1 MKVKKSYSFY
11 CKALNQDKYNLLLNK
26 ALQLRDFK
34 NKISEEVC
42 CDITKFIEMSKFD
55 WIVYFRCR
63 LPYCNNQDISKAI
76 SDIYVSYEN
85 KFKKFKNNIK
95 FKVQKSI
102 NVNYYKRKTKKH
114 KRGDVKSLSITFK
127 STKITKIL
135 SYLCRYYNENMI
147 NWLKENKDK
156 DLKKKELRNDTYDLL
171 LKYNERV
178 IRLIESRRNRIIEDI
193 SKHPIVFNSLSFSGT
208 NELKG
213 DILNR
218 NKNERSIFGCVV
230 TLGAQKTGDGKLFI
244 PVKYDEDYHGL
255 IEEYNTSCNTR
266 GVKTVSYKICFP
278 ESRKK
283 TNKIRIILTR
293 DVEEKIV
300 IGKESYLGVDVNI
313 KHNLFYTSADYDIDY
328 DRKMFNGY
336 VTFLKKI
343 DKKLLNK
350 RKYSQDKKL
359 SKIDQLTFDRWKVR
373 IKDMLKRK
381 SRALVDHA
389 LENNLDHIIM
399 EDLQLMGKM
408 FSRSLEFEGFKY
420 SRLIRLLNLT
430 DLKNIVS
437 SIANKHGIQ
446 ITFVQPHYTSKGC
459 ACGCIDTDN
468 RKTQEMFSCV
478 ECGHT
483 EGTDLHSSKMIKDRV
498 QSINLRNKLLKSKD
512 GIFTPKKLKKDSIKD
527 ILYDHYSYFTVKQS

>member
-11 CKALNQDKYNLLLNK
+11 CKDLNQDKYNLLLNK
-26 ALQLRDFK
+26 ALQIRDFK
-34 NKISEEVC
+34 NKISVEVSSN
-42 CDITKFIEMSKFD
+42 IVKFIEMSKFD

-63 LPYCNNQDISKAI
+63 LSYCNNQDISKSI
-76 SDIYVSYEN
+76 SDVYVSYDN
-85 KFKKFKNNIK
+85 KFKQFKDKIN

-102 NVNYYKRKTKKH
+102 NASYYKRRTKKH
-114 KRGDVKSLSITFK
+114 KRGDIKSFNLTFK

-135 SYLCRYYNENMI
+135 SYLCRYYNDDML

-156 DLKKKELRNDTYDLL
+156 DMKKKELRNDAYELL
-171 LKYNERV
+171 LKYGERV
-178 IRLIESRRNRIIEDI
+178 VQLIEGRRNRIIEDI
-193 SKHPIVFNSLSFSGT
+193 SKCHIEFNSLSFSGT

-218 NKNERSIFGCVV
+218 NKNECSIFGCII
-230 TLGAQKTGDGKLFI
+230 TLGAQKTENGKLFI
-244 PVKYDEDYHGL
+244 PVKYDENHHSSIND
-255 IEEYNTSCNTR
+255 YNTSSNAS
-266 GVKTVSYKICFP
+266 GQKIISYKVCFP
-278 ESRKK
+278 MNKKK
-283 TNKIRIILTR
+283 TNNVRIILSR
-293 DVEEKIV
+293 DVEEEI
-300 IGKESYLGVDVNI
+300 INGKESYLGVDVNI
-313 KHNLFYTSADYDIDY
+313 KHNLFYTSEDYDIDY

-336 VTFLKKI
+336 VTFLKRM
-343 DKKLLNK
+343 DKKRLNK
-350 RKYSQDKKL
+350 RKYNQGNKL
-359 SKIDQLTFDRWKVR
+359 SKRDQITFNRWRVR

-408 FSRSLEFEGFKY
+408 FSRSLEFKGFKY
-420 SRLIRLLNLT
+420 SRLIRLLNLS

-446 ITFVQPHYTSKGC
+446 VTFVQPHYTSKSC
-459 ACGCIDTDN
+459 TCGCIDTDN

-483 EGTDLHSSKMIKDRV
+483 EGADLHSSKMIKDRV
-498 QSINLRNKLLKSKD
+498 QSFNLRNKLLKSKD

-527 ILYDHYSYFTVKQS
+527 ILYDHYSSTER